1 MNSLNQIQGSDAW
14 HEARLGRVTASRI
27 ADVMMKPTT
36 AGYQN
41 YRAQLV
47 CERLTGEPTESF
59 TSAAMQ
65 HGTDTEPQARAFY
78 EMEWGV
84 DVEQVG
90 FVPHPKLEMSGAS
103 PDGLIGTDG
112 LVEIKCPQPA
122 THIKTLTGASIDRK
136 YLLQMQWQ
144 MACTGREWCDFVSFC
159 PSLPD
164 EMQMFCQRVEREAEQ
179 VEEITEAVTKF
190 LADLDALC
198 ADLTKKYKAAA

>member
-1 MNSLNQIQGSDAW
+1 MEQGTAEW

-47 CERLTGEPTESF
+47 CERLTGNPTETF
-59 TSAAMQ
+59 VSAAMQ

-78 EMEWGV
+78 ELETGF

-90 FVPHPKLEMSGAS
+90 FIEHPTLKMSGAS
-103 PDGLIGTDG
+103 PDGLINDDG
-112 LVEIKCPQPA
+112 GLEIKCPQPA
-122 THIKTLTGASIDRK
+122 THIKSLTGADIDRK
-136 YLLQMQWQ
+136 YMLQMQWG
-144 MACTGREWCDFVSFC
+144 MACTGRQWWDFISFC

-164 EMQMFCQRVEREAEQ
+164 EMQMFRQLVPRNPELI
-179 VEEITEAVTKF
+179 EEITEAVTKF
-190 LADLDALC
+190 LADVDRLT
-198 ADLTKKYKAAA
+198 ADLTRKYRDAA